1 MSKDLDNLELTYK
14 KIAEI
19 SCQIAQ
25 LVERELYTEIVTYV
39 KKKEQLLK
47 EAQVLVDR
55 IKNTKEDASRLKEL
69 CLKINNQEKENIKKL
84 SELRA
89 DIKKEL
95 SQTVKN
101 KKLLSA
107 YSSFEKKKG
116 NILDYTQ

>member
-69 CLKINNQEKENIKKL
+69 CLKINNQEKENIKKAEMPEWPCRKML
-84 SELRA
+84 KSEHS
-89 DIKKEL
+89 DFPV
-95 SQTVKN
+95 S
-101 KKLLSA
+101 
-107 YSSFEKKKG
+107 
-116 NILDYTQ
+116 